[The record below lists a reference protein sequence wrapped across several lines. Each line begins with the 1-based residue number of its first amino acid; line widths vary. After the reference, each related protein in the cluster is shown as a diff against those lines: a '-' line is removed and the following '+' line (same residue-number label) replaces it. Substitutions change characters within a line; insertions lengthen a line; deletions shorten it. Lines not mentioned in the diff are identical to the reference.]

1 MLFNL
6 FLSVSFKHLNR
17 NRFNY
22 FFLVEN
28 RLCHFLFDEYVLY
41 IKRFDTVDYKE
52 ASAFKLQSFFAA
64 LGYQNPFLNT
74 KVCHCYYTVAAFQYT
89 QIHKLRANYYS
100 RRENI
105 A

>member
-1 MLFNL
+1 
-6 FLSVSFKHLNR
+6 
-17 NRFNY
+17 
-22 FFLVEN
+22 
-28 RLCHFLFDEYVLY
+28 LFDEYVLY

-64 LGYQNPFLNT
+64 LGYQNTFLNT
-74 KVCHCYYTVAAFQYT
+74 KVCHCYYTVAAVQYT
-89 QIHKLRANYYS
+89 DIHKLRANYYS